1 MDEETHYFVPSS
13 NKKIC
18 KECEKTYSECMKWVD
33 LFVIEGPKARSFYGK
48 SEKSNYVTD
57 MFTFEL
63 VTTMKG
69 LEKNLEIVEIRD
81 TKSCS
86 YLLNTKGQIISWGL
100 NTEDPNDPKI
110 YKPPAIMSSMSTIFI
125 VAIACGDYHVLAL
138 EFSMYLWS
146 WGDNSYG
153 QLGKSDQ
160 EPSRISLNN
169 IIKISTLSN
178 SSFAV
183 NSLGIVYAWG
193 KNTDMVLGIEGNEII
208 EIPTELEINPWNK
221 EINQNNKK
229 YFKTEEFR
237 NVEFDGVSRANLKS
251 KQLENEDLQNRI
263 DSMLKKVDFLE
274 DEKISKGYNKL
285 SALWEKNSE
294 LKEILKVK
302 DRIIEKNKNIKKNEE
317 DFYDRIAELNRKKE
331 LIEVKLNVY
340 EDEIVIEWDSIR
352 ELENEI
358 LDYQMT
364 LESLQNEDPDSYKK
378 NLSHNLLKLKD
389 LKDTKKNKQAKIMFS
404 ELEKENLC
412 KELAEIE
419 RTLKEMES
427 NLKAE
432 IANFDENEV
441 LYQQM
446 VSIKKKQIAEDHIQQ
461 TSSSTHK
468 EIIEI
473 ISINEAI
480 SKTSISHLTRI
491 IGEYSYPEE
500 MIEISYSLLEKLENY
515 TQTKFKIS
523 GFSYVGKALIIWSLV
538 LENIKLLQELNR
550 LRSTISS
557 KMLKN
562 TRKSLNEWNPDN
574 IRLMQKQV
582 NQILSDAGIED
593 TIPFND
599 LSEKIAAKKKKKM
612 IKTYEN
618 KKKQE
623 KSSWRS
629 CF

>member
-1 MDEETHYFVPSS
+1 M
-13 NKKIC
+13 
-18 KECEKTYSECMKWVD
+18 
-33 LFVIEGPKARSFYGK
+33 
-48 SEKSNYVTD
+48 
-57 MFTFEL
+57 
-63 VTTMKG
+63 
-69 LEKNLEIVEIRD
+69 
-81 TKSCS
+81 
-86 YLLNTKGQIISWGL
+86 
-100 NTEDPNDPKI
+100 
-110 YKPPAIMSSMSTIFI
+110 
-125 VAIACGDYHVLAL
+125 
-138 EFSMYLWS
+138 
-146 WGDNSYG
+146 
-153 QLGKSDQ
+153 
-160 EPSRISLNN
+160 
-169 IIKISTLSN
+169 
-178 SSFAV
+178 
-183 NSLGIVYAWG
+183 
-193 KNTDMVLGIEGNEII
+193 
-208 EIPTELEINPWNK
+208 
-221 EINQNNKK
+221 
-229 YFKTEEFR
+229 
-237 NVEFDGVSRANLKS
+237 
-251 KQLENEDLQNRI
+251 
-263 DSMLKKVDFLE
+263 
-274 DEKISKGYNKL
+274 
-285 SALWEKNSE
+285 
-294 LKEILKVK
+294 
-302 DRIIEKNKNIKKNEE
+302 
-317 DFYDRIAELNRKKE
+317 
-331 LIEVKLNVY
+331 NVY

-562 TRKSLNEWNPDN
+562 TRKSLNE
-574 IRLMQKQV
+574 
-582 NQILSDAGIED
+582 
-593 TIPFND
+593 
-599 LSEKIAAKKKKKM
+599 
-612 IKTYEN
+612 
-618 KKKQE
+618 
-623 KSSWRS
+623 
-629 CF
+629 